1 MMDLRFWK
9 KFGPWKRNAE
19 MEHEMKDLR
28 TAANMTEGSAAL
40 EQEKRIK
47 TLEASSIQI
56 WKEIRLLQ
64 ESLETTES
72 LLVTQHNDIE
82 KLKEFE
88 RKVKLVLG
96 TGSFEIDGDVLTK
109 LLSDSKPITV
119 KED

>member
-1 MMDLRFWK
+1 MDLHFWK
-9 KFGPWKRNAE
+9 KLWPWKRIAE
-19 MEHEMKDLR
+19 MGHKMKDLR

-47 TLEASSIQI
+47 IIESSSIQI

-64 ESLETTES
+64 ESLETNEA
-72 LLVTQHNDIE
+72 LLVAQHNDIE
-82 KLKEFE
+82 KLKDFE

-96 TGSFEIDGDVLTK
+96 TGSFEISGDVLTK
-109 LLSDSKPITV
+109 LLSDSKPIVV

>member
-1 MMDLRFWK
+1 MDLRFWK
-9 KFGPWKRNAE
+9 KLWPWKQIAK

-40 EQEKRIK
+40 EQEKRIT
-47 TLEASSIQI
+47 TLESSSVQI

-64 ESLETTES
+64 ESVETAEA
-72 LLVTQHNDIE
+72 LLVVQHNDIE

-88 RKVKLVLG
+88 RKVKLVLK
-96 TGSFEIDGDVLTK
+96 TGSFEFDGDVLTQ
-109 LLSDSKPITV
+109 LLSDSKPVTV